1 MNRFQ
6 KRLYFDN
13 EIIELIYL
21 TISEIDSVKKSWNYI
36 TKSLPISKNSIQS
49 TIIISTGA
57 SNRIEG
63 NILNDEEVENIYK
76 NISKQEFS
84 SRDEND
90 VKGHLESLEIIF
102 ENYNEIKLSEFNILY
117 FHKKIIENWL
127 KFFLEIL
134 KEQGD
139 DLMGLK

>member
-13 EIIELIYL
+13 EIIELIYS

-90 VKGHLESLEIIF
+90 VKGYLESLEIIF
-102 ENYNEIKLSEFNILY
+102 ENYNEVKLSESNILH
-117 FHKKIIENWL
+117 FHKKIIEN
-127 KFFLEIL
+127 
-134 KEQGD
+134 GD
-139 DLMGLK
+139 NYYNRKTL